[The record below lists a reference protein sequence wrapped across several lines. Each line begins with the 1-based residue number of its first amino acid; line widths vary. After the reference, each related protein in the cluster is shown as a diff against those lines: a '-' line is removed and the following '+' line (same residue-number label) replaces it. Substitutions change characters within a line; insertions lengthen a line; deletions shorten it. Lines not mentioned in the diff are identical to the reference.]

1 MLNIQKNF
9 FNLHNDLP
17 LLPERMKTEK
27 CNKLACRVHDI
38 ENYVCAHKSFKA
50 NIKSWIKTKKG
61 TQSNSI

>member
-38 ENYVCAHKSFKA
+38 ENYVAHIRALKQ
-50 NIKSWIKTKKG
+50 T
-61 TQSNSI
+61 

>member
-38 ENYVCAHKSFKA
+38 EKYVAHIRALKQ
-50 NIKSWIKTKKG
+50 T
-61 TQSNSI
+61 